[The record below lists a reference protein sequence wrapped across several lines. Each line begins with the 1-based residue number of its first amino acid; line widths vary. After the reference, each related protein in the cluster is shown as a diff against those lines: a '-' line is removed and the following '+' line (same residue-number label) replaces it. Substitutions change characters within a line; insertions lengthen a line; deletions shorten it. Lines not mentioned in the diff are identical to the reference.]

1 MTGTGTKKAAPI
13 TATTAVPPTS
23 VISGSPAGCL
33 KINRAFETTQAINR
47 IRNPINQGWEADQK
61 ADSVADMDTVHRKK
75 RIAFYEEIPDFWHDL
90 YGMEYALLDVKKES
104 TVFIDS
110 VRDASDKVYKVYRK
124 TADLLRELSDDSL
137 LELGFPEESLSY
149 IRFKS
154 IPQECIIGRFDFV
167 VRGGEVKL
175 LEFNSDTPTFLK
187 ELFLVNGKVCDWFSC
202 ADPNADLEEQLGL
215 ELRRALLASWRSLER
230 DGSPKIVF
238 SSHSDHEEDY
248 LTTRYLQSLAGVHSE
263 FVSLDQLQVR
273 TGSEAGVYTPSGER
287 IDVLYRPT
295 YPIEHLVDDADPDT
309 GDKVGMELIELVV
322 DGKLA
327 ILNPPSA
334 FLMQSKGVQALI
346 WGLHESGSAFY
357 TEEEH
362 EWISDFFLPTYLD
375 AEVFEGR
382 GSTYVQKPAFG
393 REGDTVRVIEA
404 SGRVV
409 MKDAKETYKDTL
421 PVYQEFIELP
431 RLDIRTDEGPK
442 PASLMIGSFV
452 LNGLPAAIGYRAG
465 NAITDNESYFL
476 PIGIAED

>member
-1 MTGTGTKKAAPI
+1 MTGTGTKKAAPT

-23 VISGSPAGCL
+23 ATSGLPAGCL
-33 KINRAFETTQAINR
+33 KINLACETILVINR
-47 IRNPINQGWEADQK
+47 IRNPINQGWEADRK
-61 ADSVADMDTVHRKK
+61 ADSVADMDTVHRNK
-75 RIAFYEEIPDFWHDL
+75 RIAFYEGIPEFWHDL

-104 TVFIDS
+104 PEVIES
-110 VRDASDKVYKVYRK
+110 VRDASDKVYKLYRK

-154 IPQECIIGRFDFV
+154 IPQECIVGRFDFV
-167 VRGGEVKL
+167 VRSGQVKL
-175 LEFNSDTPTFLK
+175 LEFNSDTPTFIK
-187 ELFLVNGKVCDWFSC
+187 ELFHVNGKVCGCFSC
-202 ADPNADLEEQLGL
+202 DDPNAGHEEQLGL

-230 DGSPKIVF
+230 EGSPKIVF

-248 LTTRYLQSLAGVHSE
+248 LTTKYLQSLAGVHSE
-263 FVSLDQLQVR
+263 FVSLDRLQIR

-295 YPIEHLVDDADPDT
+295 YPVEHLVDDVDPDT
-309 GDKVGMELIELVV
+309 GEKVGQDLIELMLA
-322 DGKLA
+322 GKFA

-346 WGLHESGSAFY
+346 WGLHESGSEFY
-357 TEEEH
+357 TKEEH
-362 EWISDFFLPTYLD
+362 EWISAFFLPTYLD
-375 AEVFEGR
+375 AEVFEKR
-382 GSTYVQKPAFG
+382 GATYVQKPAFG

-409 MKDAKETYKDTL
+409 MKDAKETYKESL

-431 RLDIRTDEGPK
+431 QVRIRTDEGPK

-452 LNGLPAAIGYRAG
+452 INGLPSAIGYRAG

-476 PIGIAED
+476 PIGYEED